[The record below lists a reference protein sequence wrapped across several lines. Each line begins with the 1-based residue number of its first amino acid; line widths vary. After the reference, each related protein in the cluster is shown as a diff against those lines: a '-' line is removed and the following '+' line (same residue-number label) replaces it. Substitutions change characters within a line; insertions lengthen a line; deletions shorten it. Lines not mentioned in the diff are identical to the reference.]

1 MPKVVQKRREPLE
14 LGLKGLSGAMQGAT
28 ESDQINIQ
36 RRLQERDMA
45 RQEAA
50 LNEQVRSNDMQ
61 SSIAVRQLEILQS
74 EGKLSRDQESRLQEL
89 MEGGRTSRHRSGL
102 AQSDVESARQQ
113 QTSFRGQDKSQQTAF
128 RGQDVQVRGQ
138 NVSASVAERGQDVS
152 AGTAKYTSDQQAATA
167 RQGQQLGYQA
177 NIYGTDVGRQTA
189 VDEMGLR
196 ADLANQDDAWKRHQ
210 LATTDTQFHSS
221 LAGSREQLMTQ
232 QRHLNDI
239 DTVMDSFEGDWNSLN
254 VQQRNQAA
262 EQLAMRTV
270 GPQRWAGSGGVRAAD
285 DQEKIE
291 ATEQAARSLANRDRL
306 QETIFNRV
314 VAYSAATNADRDG
327 DIQGMNMSMTRQ
339 PISPSELFSIPTD
352 GGPSTINYD
361 SIHDSYGPGGTTI
374 ANGIEDML
382 EQQISE
388 LAGTGIGPVGH
399 NRDVQINTLNR
410 NISSLLSQWD
420 IPEKNKEDL
429 MEWAESNFVVAL
441 EEADKAAEE
450 AAAGGA
456 VDD

>member
-314 VAYSAATNADRDG
+314 VAY
-327 DIQGMNMSMTRQ
+327 
-339 PISPSELFSIPTD
+339 PTD